1 MRISEAVETDCRRV
15 RSALRSGSPGPA
27 EEIHL
32 FRCESCRLEAR
43 ILAAWRALP
52 DPRLLE
58 TRVPADDAFVR
69 RVLAEVR
76 RERRLKARARA
87 GLAAAAALLFFFA
100 LGASQETAASHAAG
114 AEDSYAQLLTPG
126 LDSLLPE

>member
-1 MRISEAVETDCRRV
+1 MRISEALEVDCRRV
-15 RSALRSGSPGPA
+15 RGAIRAGRAGKA

-43 ILAAWRALP
+43 IAAAWRALP
-52 DPRLLE
+52 DPRSLE
-58 TRVPADDAFVR
+58 TRAPSDEAFVP
-69 RVLAEVR
+69 RVLAELR
-76 RERRLKARARA
+76 QERRQRARTRA

-114 AEDSYAQLLTPG
+114 AEDSYAQLLAPG
-126 LDSLLPE
+126 LESLLPE